1 MNGLL
6 TAAGQG
12 LTAGAA
18 VVAGSTPLVSTS
30 LFAQLLYLVC
40 GGLLL
45 SSVLMLWRRQLSALI
60 GLLTVQGVLLGAMAA
75 LLGSQAGGS
84 ELYVVAAAVLVL
96 KGGVLP
102 RVLRRVLSDSGAAR
116 ETQPLVNVPASL
128 LAAALLTLLA
138 YAVSRPLVELD
149 PTPTTHAVPV
159 GMAMV
164 LLGFFMLTTRRRA
177 LSQVVGFLLLDNG
190 IAATAFLV
198 TAGVPVIVEL
208 AVSMDLLLVV
218 LVLQVLAARLRAAF
232 GDTDLDDLRQLRD

>member
-1 MNGLL
+1 M
-6 TAAGQG
+6 
-12 LTAGAA
+12 
-18 VVAGSTPLVSTS
+18 STS
-30 LFAQLLYLVC
+30 VYAQLLYLVC
-40 GGLLL
+40 GALLL

-60 GLLTVQGVLLGAMAA
+60 VLLTLQGVLLAAMAT
-75 LLGSQAGGS
+75 LLGTRDDGV
-84 ELYVVAAAVLVL
+84 ELYAIAAVVLVL

-102 RVLRRVLSDSGAAR
+102 AVLRRALADGGAAR

-149 PTPTTHAVPV
+149 PTATTQAVPV
-159 GMAMV
+159 GIAMV

-218 LVLQVLAARLRAAF
+218 LILQVLTARLRSAF
-232 GDTDLDDLRQLRD
+232 GDTDIDDLRQLRD

>member
-1 MNGLL
+1 M
-6 TAAGQG
+6 
-12 LTAGAA
+12 
-18 VVAGSTPLVSTS
+18 STS
-30 LFAQLLYLVC
+30 VYAQLLYLVC
-40 GGLLL
+40 GALLL

-60 GLLTVQGVLLGAMAA
+60 VLLTLQGVLLAAMAT
-75 LLGSQAGGS
+75 LLGTRDDGV
-84 ELYVVAAAVLVL
+84 ELYAIAAVVLVL

-102 RVLRRVLSDSGAAR
+102 AVLRRALADGGAAR

-149 PTPTTHAVPV
+149 PTATTQAVPV
-159 GMAMV
+159 GIAMV

-218 LVLQVLAARLRAAF
+218 LILQVLTARLRSTF
-232 GDTDLDDLRQLRD
+232 GDTDIDDLRQLRD

>member
-1 MNGLL
+1 MS
-6 TAAGQG
+6 TA
-12 LTAGAA
+12 LY
-18 VVAGSTPLVSTS
+18 S
-30 LFAQLLYLVC
+30 QLLYLLC

-45 SSVLMLWRRQLSALI
+45 SSVLMVWRRQLSALI
-60 GLLTVQGVLLGAMAA
+60 TLLTAQGVLLAGIAA
-75 LLGSQAGGS
+75 LLGTQDGGV
-84 ELYVVAAAVLVL
+84 ELYVVAVGVLAL
-96 KGGVLP
+96 KAGVLP
-102 RVLRRVLSDSGAAR
+102 AVLRRVLADSGAAR

-164 LLGFFMLTTRRRA
+164 LLGFFILVTRRRA
-177 LSQVVGFLLLDNG
+177 LSQVAGFLLLDNG

-198 TAGVPVIVEL
+198 TAGVPLIVEL

-218 LVLQVLAARLRAAF
+218 LVLQVLTVRLQAAF
-232 GDTDLDDLRQLRD
+232 GDTDLDELRELRD

>member
-1 MNGLL
+1 MS
-6 TAAGQG
+6 
-12 LTAGAA
+12 
-18 VVAGSTPLVSTS
+18 VA
-30 LFAQLLYLVC
+30 LFTQLLYLVC

-60 GLLTVQGVLLGAMAA
+60 SLLTAQGVLLAGMAA
-75 LLGSQAGGS
+75 LLGTQDGGL
-84 ELYVVAAAVLVL
+84 ELYLVALGVLVL

-102 RVLRRVLSDSGAAR
+102 AVLRRVLANSGAAR
-116 ETQPLVNVPASL
+116 ETQPLINVPASL

-159 GMAMV
+159 GIAMV
-164 LLGFFMLTTRRRA
+164 LLGFFMLVTRRRA
-177 LSQVVGFLLLDNG
+177 LSQVAGFLLLDNG

-198 TAGVPVIVEL
+198 TSGVPVVVEL

-218 LVLQVLAARLRAAF
+218 LVLQVLTVRLRTAF
-232 GDTDLDDLRQLRD
+232 GDTDIGELRELRD

>member
-1 MNGLL
+1 MS
-6 TAAGQG
+6 
-12 LTAGAA
+12 
-18 VVAGSTPLVSTS
+18 VA

-60 GLLTVQGVLLGAMAA
+60 SLLTAQGVLLAGMAA
-75 LLGSQAGGS
+75 LLGTQDGGL
-84 ELYVVAAAVLVL
+84 ELYLVALGVLLL

-102 RVLRRVLSDSGAAR
+102 AVLRRVLANSGAAR
-116 ETQPLVNVPASL
+116 ETQPLINVPASL

-138 YAVSRPLVELD
+138 YAVSGPLVELD

-159 GMAMV
+159 GIAMV
-164 LLGFFMLTTRRRA
+164 LLGFFMLVTRRRA
-177 LSQVVGFLLLDNG
+177 LSQVAGFLLLDNG

-198 TAGVPVIVEL
+198 TSGVPVVVEL

-218 LVLQVLAARLRAAF
+218 LVLQVLTVRLRTAF
-232 GDTDLDDLRQLRD
+232 GDTDIGELRELRD

>member
-1 MNGLL
+1 M
-6 TAAGQG
+6 
-12 LTAGAA
+12 
-18 VVAGSTPLVSTS
+18 SIS
-30 LFAQLLYLVC
+30 LYAQLLYLLC

-45 SSVLMLWRRQLSALI
+45 SSVLMLWRRQLAALI
-60 GLLTVQGVLLGAMAA
+60 SLLTAQGVMLAGVAA
-75 LLGSQAGGS
+75 LLGTQDGGL
-84 ELYVVAAAVLVL
+84 ELYAVALGVLVL

-102 RVLRRVLSDSGAAR
+102 AVLRRVLADSGAAR

-159 GMAMV
+159 GIAMV
-164 LLGFFMLTTRRRA
+164 LLGFFVLVTRRRA
-177 LSQVVGFLLLDNG
+177 LSQVAGFLLLDNG

-198 TAGVPVIVEL
+198 TAGVPLMVEL

-218 LVLQVLAARLRAAF
+218 LVLQVLTARLRAAF
-232 GDTDLDDLRQLRD
+232 GDTDLDELRELRD

>member
-1 MNGLL
+1 MS
-6 TAAGQG
+6 
-12 LTAGAA
+12 
-18 VVAGSTPLVSTS
+18 VA

-60 GLLTVQGVLLGAMAA
+60 NLLTAQGVLLAGMAA
-75 LLGSQAGGS
+75 LLGTQDVGS
-84 ELYVVAAAVLVL
+84 ELYVVALGVLVL

-102 RVLRRVLSDSGAAR
+102 VVLRRVLADSGPAQ

-138 YAVSRPLVELD
+138 NALSRPLVDLD

-159 GMAMV
+159 GIAMV
-164 LLGFFMLTTRRRA
+164 LLGFFVLVTRRRA
-177 LSQVVGFLLLDNG
+177 LSQVAGFLLLDNG

-198 TAGVPVIVEL
+198 TSGVPWIVEL

-218 LVLQVLAARLRAAF
+218 LVLQVLTVRLRAAF
-232 GDTDLDDLRQLRD
+232 GDTDIGELRELRD

>member
-1 MNGLL
+1 
-6 TAAGQG
+6 
-12 LTAGAA
+12 
-18 VVAGSTPLVSTS
+18 VSTALYS
-30 LFAQLLYLVC
+30 QLLYLVC

-45 SSVLMLWRRQLSALI
+45 SSVLMLWRRRLSALI
-60 GLLTVQGVLLGAMAA
+60 GLLTAQGVLLAGMAA
-75 LLGSQAGGS
+75 LLGTQDGGV
-84 ELYVVAAAVLVL
+84 ELYAVAAGVLAL
-96 KGGVLP
+96 KAGVLP
-102 RVLRRVLSDSGAAR
+102 AVLRRVLADSGAAR

-164 LLGFFMLTTRRRA
+164 LLGFFVLVTRRRA
-177 LSQVVGFLLLDNG
+177 LSQVAGFLLLDNG

-198 TAGVPVIVEL
+198 TAGVPLIVEL

-218 LVLQVLAARLRAAF
+218 LVLQVLTVRVQAAF
-232 GDTDLDDLRQLRD
+232 GDTDLDELRELRD